1 MKMNILQMTTY
12 DVDKPDHGGKL
23 RCHHIRRALRQH
35 FDVQTLSFEW
45 GDGFDA
51 STMCVMLDKAR
62 WETIGIDVPLSDWGI
77 CTYLEKDNACY
88 QKVCSL
94 LSEYAPDVILL
105 EQPFLWPLL
114 ERLMQDAVIP
124 TDVKLIYSSHNIE
137 IGMKRKIYKDFY
149 APDVAF
155 RYVEYVDSM
164 EKAAILTCT
173 AAMAV
178 SSVDAAYVNAF
189 SPGKPVRV
197 FLNGHVQPA
206 PTPEDE
212 KWEARFAAQ
221 RNNWVYVASWH
232 PPNINGLRDLVM
244 ALARYSDSMEGIVL
258 WVLGGVGNGLKATTP
273 GFRQE
278 DYPWLRILGLVS
290 GDDIESAIL
299 SSSGVVLPIWE
310 GGGSNLKTAQALL
323 SEKCVLGSEFSFR
336 GFEHCAQEPGV
347 MLAPDADGLA
357 KLLVT
362 TAPQALYPRSDNVQ
376 ALKWERIL
384 ESLPAFIHETVCAD
398 SGTH

>member
-1 MKMNILQMTTY
+1 MKILQMATY
-12 DVDKPDHGGKL
+12 NVDKPDHGGKL
-23 RCHHIRRALRQH
+23 RCHHIRRVLRQH

-51 STMCVMLDKAR
+51 STMCVMLDEARGKA
-62 WETIGIDVPLSDWGI
+62 IGIDGPLSDWGI
-77 CTYLEKDNACY
+77 CTYLEKEKVCY
-88 QKVCSL
+88 QKVCAL

-137 IGMKRKIYKDFY
+137 IGMKRKIYQDLY
-149 APDVAF
+149 SVEVAV
-155 RYVEYVDSM
+155 RHTEYVDRM
-164 EKAAILTCT
+164 EKAAIHTCL

-178 SSVDAAYVNAF
+178 SSADAAYVNAIA
-189 SPGKPVRV
+189 PEKPVRV
-197 FLNGHVQPA
+197 FLNGHTQPTS
-206 PTPEDE
+206 TPEDE
-212 KWEARFAAQ
+212 KWEARFATQEA
-221 RNNWVYVASWH
+221 NWVYVASWH

-244 ALARYSDSMEGIVL
+244 ALACYSSESMDGLAL
-258 WVLGGVGNGLKATTP
+258 WVLGGVGDGLKATVP

-278 DYPWLRILGLVS
+278 DYPWLHILGPVS

-323 SEKCVLGSEFSFR
+323 SGKCVLGSEFSFR
-336 GFEHCAQEPGV
+336 GFEHCAHEPGV
-347 MLAPDADGLA
+347 MLAPDAEGLA

-362 TAPQALYPRSDNVQ
+362 TSPSQMLYGRSDNVQ
-376 ALKWERIL
+376 KLKWERIL
-384 ESLPAFIHETVCAD
+384 ESLPVFIHATVCAV
-398 SGTH
+398 SGAR

>member
-1 MKMNILQMTTY
+1 MKILQMTTY
-12 DVDKPDHGGKL
+12 NVDKPDHGGKL

-45 GDGFDA
+45 GDDFDA
-51 STMCVMLDKAR
+51 STMCIMLDKAH
-62 WETIGIDVPLSDWGI
+62 WETIGIDGPLSDWGI
-77 CTYLEKDNACY
+77 CNYFEKENACY
-88 QKVCSL
+88 KKVCAL
-94 LSEYAPDVILL
+94 LREYAADVILL

-114 ERLMQDAVIP
+114 ERLMREAVIRS
-124 TDVKLIYSSHNIE
+124 DVKLIYSSHNIE
-137 IGMKRKIYKDFY
+137 IGMKQKIYRDIY
-149 APDVAF
+149 APDVAL
-155 RYVEYVDSM
+155 RHAEYVDRM
-164 EKAAILTCT
+164 EKAAILTCS

-178 SSVDAAYVNAF
+178 SLTDAAYVNALA
-189 SPGKPVRV
+189 PGTPVRV
-197 FLNGHVQPA
+197 FLNGHTQPA

-212 KWEARFAAQ
+212 KWKARFADQEA
-221 RNNWVYVASWH
+221 NWVYVASWH

-244 ALARYSDSMEGIVL
+244 ALVRHADSMGEIAL
-258 WVLGGVGNGLKATTP
+258 WVLGGVGNGLEATTP
-273 GFRQE
+273 GFRSE
-278 DYPWLRILGLVS
+278 DYPWVRIIGPVS
-290 GDDIESAIL
+290 GDDIESALL

-323 SEKCVLGSEFSFR
+323 SGKCVLGSEFSFR

-347 MLAPDADGLA
+347 MLAPDAEGLA

-362 TAPQALYPRSDNVQ
+362 TAPQALYARSDNVQ

-384 ESLPAFIHETVCAD
+384 ESLPAFINETVCAN